1 MLVTQADSQNAPTSR
16 MTAHTSEELERYKE
30 ILEATG
36 DYRVLRRSGAVRE
49 FGKAD
54 STAGPLLRGVYLDVE
69 TTGLERSDVIIELGL
84 VAFEYDRS
92 GRVYRVVD
100 ELDEFEDPNKPL
112 SDEIVQLTGIT
123 DEQVKGKAIDDRRV
137 AELVADAD
145 LVIAHNAA
153 FDRPLVERRFPVF
166 RDLAWACSV
175 SDVEWSRAGF
185 RNRKLEYLAMMR
197 GFFYAS
203 HRALNDCFA
212 GIELLSAPLAPDS
225 HETALANL
233 LDNSTR
239 RGVRLWAVNSPFE
252 SKDLLKGRRYR
263 WNPEAKVWW
272 RDILATEHDAELAWL
287 MSSVYARSQ
296 PLPYFEVDATVRYSS
311 RLPTRPP
318 RDAAIR

>member
-112 SDEIVQLTGIT
+112 SDEIVQPPAENVTECG
-123 DEQVKGKAIDDRRV
+123 QVDSARC
-137 AELVADAD
+137 
-145 LVIAHNAA
+145 IAH
-153 FDRPLVERRFPVF
+153 
-166 RDLAWACSV
+166 SH
-175 SDVEWSRAGF
+175 DV
-185 RNRKLEYLAMMR
+185 
-197 GFFYAS
+197 
-203 HRALNDCFA
+203 
-212 GIELLSAPLAPDS
+212 
-225 HETALANL
+225 
-233 LDNSTR
+233 
-239 RGVRLWAVNSPFE
+239 
-252 SKDLLKGRRYR
+252 GR
-263 WNPEAKVWW
+263 
-272 RDILATEHDAELAWL
+272 
-287 MSSVYARSQ
+287 
-296 PLPYFEVDATVRYSS
+296 
-311 RLPTRPP
+311 
-318 RDAAIR
+318 